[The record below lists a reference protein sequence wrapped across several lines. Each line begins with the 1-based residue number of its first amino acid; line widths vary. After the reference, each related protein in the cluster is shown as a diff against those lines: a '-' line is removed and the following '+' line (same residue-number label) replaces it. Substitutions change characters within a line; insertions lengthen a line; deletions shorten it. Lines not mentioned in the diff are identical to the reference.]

1 VTHSSE
7 EPVAPARILV
17 ADDDAALRRLMSRL
31 LRDAGHEVLL
41 ASDGAEALRAF
52 AEGHVDLIVSDI
64 SMPQMDGV
72 TLLRRVRELNEDIP
86 FILLAGA
93 PSANTAIDALRF
105 HATEY
110 LPKPVEPRQ
119 LLDSVTH
126 ALGLNR
132 LAQIRREALSL
143 YQERNSQHG
152 EASRR
157 ELNFGRAV
165 AAVYMVYQPIIS
177 WSRQDAFGYEALV
190 RSSETSM
197 PHPGALFDAA
207 EQLGRLHDLGRQIRN
222 KCSDPLGPDQAKK
235 SLFVNLHTEDL
246 LDNTLFDPESRLAKI
261 AHQIVLEITERATL
275 ESIGQVRERISRLRQ
290 LGFRIAIDDI
300 GAGYSGLNSFA
311 MIQPDIVKLDITLVR
326 GVDEDPVKRKLVRVL
341 GDLCQD
347 LGIQVVAEGVETT
360 AERDTLV
367 SLGCDLLQGYLFAR
381 PGAPF
386 PNPVFDAPRALVER

>member
-1 VTHSSE
+1 MIEAPTSE
-7 EPVAPARILV
+7 PLRPATILV
-17 ADDDAALRRLMSRL
+17 ADDDDAIRRLMARF

-41 ASDGAEALRAF
+41 ARDGAEALHMF
-52 AEGHVDLIVSDI
+52 DEKTVDLIVSDI
-64 SMPQMDGV
+64 SMPTMDGV
-72 TLLRRVRELNEDIP
+72 TLLRRVREQNEDIP

-93 PSANTAIDALRF
+93 PTANTAIDALRF

-110 LPKPVEPRQ
+110 LPKPVDAKQ

-132 LAQIRREALSL
+132 LAQMRREALSL
-143 YQERNSQHG
+143 YQERNSAHG

-177 WSRQDAFGYEALV
+177 WERREAFGYEALV
-190 RSSETSM
+190 RSSDQSM

-207 EQLGRLHDLGRQIRN
+207 EQLGRIHDLGRQIRG
-222 KCSDPLGPDQAKK
+222 KCAEPLARANAAH

-246 LDNTLFDPESRLAKI
+246 LDNTLFDPDTQLARCSK
-261 AHQIVLEITERATL
+261 QIILEITERAKL
-275 ESIGQVRERISRLRQ
+275 ESVGQVRERIARLREM
-290 LGFRIAIDDI
+290 GFRIAIDDI

-326 GVDEDPVKRKLVRVL
+326 GVDTDPVKRKLVRVL
-341 GDLCQD
+341 GDLCHD
-347 LGIQVVAEGVETT
+347 LGILVVAEGVETP

-367 SLGCDLLQGYLFAR
+367 DLGCDLLQGYLFAR

-386 PNPVFDAPRALVER
+386 PDPVF

>member
-1 VTHSSE
+1 V
-7 EPVAPARILV
+7 LV
-17 ADDDAALRRLMSRL
+17 ADDDNAIRRLMAKL

-41 ASDGAEALRAF
+41 ACDGAEALRVY
-52 AEGHVDLIVSDI
+52 GDGRVDLIVSDI
-64 SMPQMDGV
+64 SMPNMDGV
-72 TLLRRVRELNEDIP
+72 TLLRRVREHNEDIP

-93 PSANTAIDALRF
+93 PTADTAIDALRF

-126 ALGLNR
+126 ALSLNR

-143 YQERNSQHG
+143 YHERSSQHG

-157 ELNFGRAV
+157 ELNFERAV
-165 AAVYMVYQPIIS
+165 AAVYMVYQPIVS
-177 WSRQDAFGYEALV
+177 WSRREPFGYEALV
-190 RSSETSM
+190 RSSEQTM
-197 PHPGALFDAA
+197 PGPGALFDTA
-207 EQLGRLHDLGRQIRN
+207 EQLGRLHELGRQIRT
-222 KCSDPLGPDQAKK
+222 KCVDPLSPAQLQQ

-246 LDNTLFDPESRLAKI
+246 LDNTLFDPDTQLARV
-261 AHQIVLEITERATL
+261 ANQIVLEITERATL
-275 ESIGQVRERISRLRQ
+275 ESIGQVRERIARLRQ

-326 GVDEDPVKRKLVRVL
+326 GVDADPVKRKLVRVL

-347 LGIQVVAEGVETT
+347 LGILVVAEGVETT

-367 SLGCDLLQGYLFAR
+367 DLGCDLLQGYLFAR

-386 PNPVFDAPRALVER
+386 PAAVF

>member
-1 VTHSSE
+1 MSQPKSE
-7 EPVAPARILV
+7 EPATTARILV
-17 ADDDAALRRLMSRL
+17 ADDDEALRRLMQRL
-31 LRDAGHEVLL
+31 LRDSGHEVLL
-41 ASDGAEALRAF
+41 ASDGVEALKVFSDER
-52 AEGHVDLIVSDI
+52 VDLIVSDI
-64 SMPQMDGV
+64 SMPRMDGMN
-72 TLLRRVRELNEDIP
+72 LLRRVRELNEDIP

-93 PSANTAIDALRF
+93 PTTNTAIDALRF

-119 LLDSVTH
+119 LLESVTH

-152 EASRR
+152 ETSRR
-157 ELNFGRAV
+157 ELDFGRAV
-165 AAVYMVYQPIIS
+165 AAVYMVYQPIVS
-177 WSRQDAFGYEALV
+177 WSRREAFGYEALV

-197 PHPGALFDAA
+197 SGPGALFDAA

-222 KCSDPLGPDQAKK
+222 KCSDPFGPEHAMQ

-246 LDNTLFDPESRLAKI
+246 LDSSLFDPDSRLAKI
-261 AHQIVLEITERATL
+261 ADRIVLEITERSTL
-275 ESIGQVRERISRLRQ
+275 ESVGQVRERIARLRQ

-311 MIQPDIVKLDITLVR
+311 MIQPDVVKLDITLVR
-326 GVDEDPVKRKLVRVL
+326 GVDEDPVKRKLVRLL

-347 LGIQVVAEGVETT
+347 LGILVVAEGVET
-360 AERDTLV
+360 ASERDTLV
-367 SLGCDLLQGYLFAR
+367 TLGCDLLQGYLFAR

-386 PNPVFDAPRALVER
+386 PEPSF

>member
-1 VTHSSE
+1 MSQPTSE
-7 EPVAPARILV
+7 EPESPAKILV
-17 ADDDAALRRLMSRL
+17 VDDDDALRRLMQRL
-31 LRDAGHEVLL
+31 LRDTGHDVLL
-41 ASDGAEALRAF
+41 ASDGAEALKMF
-52 AEGHVDLIVSDI
+52 GEQSIDLIVSDI
-64 SMPQMDGV
+64 SMPRMDGM

-93 PSANTAIDALRF
+93 PTTNTAIDALRF

-119 LLDSVTH
+119 LLESVTH

-132 LAQIRREALSL
+132 LAKIRRDALSL

-152 EASRR
+152 ETSRR

-165 AAVYMVYQPIIS
+165 AAVYMVYQPIVS
-177 WSRQDAFGYEALV
+177 WSRREAFGYEALV
-190 RSSETSM
+190 RSSETTM
-197 PHPGALFDAA
+197 PGPGALFDAA
-207 EQLGRLHDLGRQIRN
+207 EELGRIHDLGRQIRN
-222 KCSDPLGPDQAKK
+222 KCADPLGPEQLRK
-235 SLFVNLHTEDL
+235 SLFVNLHTADL
-246 LDNTLFDPESRLAKI
+246 LDSTLFDPDSRLAKI
-261 AHQIVLEITERATL
+261 ADRIVLEITERSTL
-275 ESIGQVRERISRLRQ
+275 ESVGQVRERIARLRQ

-311 MIQPDIVKLDITLVR
+311 MIQPDVVKLDITLVR

-341 GDLCQD
+341 ADLCAD
-347 LGIQVVAEGVETT
+347 LGILVVAEGVETP

-386 PNPVFDAPRALVER
+386 PTPIF

>member
-1 VTHSSE
+1 VSQPKSE
-7 EPVAPARILV
+7 EPEVPAKILV
-17 ADDDAALRRLMSRL
+17 ADDDDALRRLMQRL
-31 LRDAGHEVLL
+31 LRDTGHDVLL
-41 ASDGAEALRAF
+41 ASDGAEALKVF
-52 AEGHVDLIVSDI
+52 GEQPVDLIVSDI
-64 SMPQMDGV
+64 SMPRMDGM

-93 PSANTAIDALRF
+93 PTTNTAIDALRF

-119 LLDSVTH
+119 LLESVTH

-132 LAQIRREALSL
+132 LAKIRREALSL

-152 EASRR
+152 ETSRR

-165 AAVYMVYQPIIS
+165 AAVYMVYQPIVS
-177 WSRQDAFGYEALV
+177 WSRKEPYGYEALV
-190 RSSETSM
+190 RSSETTM
-197 PHPGALFDAA
+197 PGPGALFDAA
-207 EQLGRLHDLGRQIRN
+207 EELGRIHDLGRQIRN
-222 KCSDPLGPDQAKK
+222 KCSDPFGPEHLGK
-235 SLFVNLHTEDL
+235 SLFVNLHTADL
-246 LDNTLFDPESRLAKI
+246 LDSTLFDPDSRLAKI
-261 AHQIVLEITERATL
+261 ADRIVLEITERSTL
-275 ESIGQVRERISRLRQ
+275 EAVGQVRERIARLRQ

-311 MIQPDIVKLDITLVR
+311 MIQPDVVKLDITLVR

-341 GDLCQD
+341 GDLCAD
-347 LGIQVVAEGVETT
+347 LGILVVAEGVET
-360 AERDTLV
+360 ASERDTLV

-386 PNPVFDAPRALVER
+386 PEPNF

>member
-1 VTHSSE
+1 VSKGEATE
-7 EPVAPARILV
+7 PARILV
-17 ADDDAALRRLMSRL
+17 VDDDDAVRRLMARL
-31 LRDAGHEVLL
+31 LREGGHEVLL
-41 ASDGAEALRAF
+41 ACDGVEALKVF
-52 AEGHVDLIVSDI
+52 AANQIDLIVSDI
-64 SMPQMDGV
+64 SMPNMDGV
-72 TLLRRVRELNEDIP
+72 TLLRRVRELNEEIP

-93 PSANTAIDALRF
+93 PTANTAIDALRF

-110 LPKPVEPRQ
+110 LPKPVDPQQ

-132 LAQIRREALSL
+132 LAKIRREALSL
-143 YQERNSQHG
+143 YLRRNSLDG

-165 AAVYMVYQPIIS
+165 AAVYMVYQPIVS

-207 EQLGRLHDLGRQIRN
+207 EQLGRIHDLGRQIRT
-222 KCSDPLGPDQAKK
+222 KCAEPLDRASAHQ

-246 LDNTLFDPESRLAKI
+246 LDDTLFSPDTQLARVS
-261 AHQIVLEITERATL
+261 HQIILEITERAKL
-275 ESIGQVRERISRLRQ
+275 ESIGHVRERIARLRE

-311 MIQPDIVKLDITLVR
+311 MIQPDIVKLDVTLVR
-326 GVDEDPVKRKLVRVL
+326 GVDTDPVKRKLVRVL
-341 GDLCQD
+341 GDLCRD
-347 LGIQVVAEGVETT
+347 LGILVVAEGVETPG
-360 AERDTLV
+360 ERDTLV
-367 SLGCDLLQGYLFAR
+367 DLGCDLLQGYLFAR

-386 PNPVFDAPRALVER
+386 PLPVF

>member
-1 VTHSSE
+1 MTATQEDAAESKGL
-7 EPVAPARILV
+7 ARILV
-17 ADDDAALRRLMSRL
+17 TDDDDAVRRLIARL
-31 LRDAGHEVLL
+31 LRDAGHDVLL
-41 ASDGAEALRAF
+41 ASDGAQALEAF
-52 AEGHVDLIVSDI
+52 VGGSVDLIVSDI
-64 SMPQMDGV
+64 SMPHMDGV

-119 LLDSVTH
+119 LLDCVTH

-143 YQERNSQHG
+143 YQQRNSLHG

-157 ELNFGRAV
+157 ELNFGRAI
-165 AAVYMVYQPIIS
+165 AAVYMVYQPIVS
-177 WSRQDAFGYEALV
+177 WSRREAFGYEALV
-190 RSSETSM
+190 RSSETAM

-207 EQLGRLHDLGRQIRN
+207 EQLGRLHDLGRQIRT
-222 KCSDPLGPDQAKK
+222 KCVEPLARLRPDQ

-246 LDNTLFDPESRLAKI
+246 LDETLFDPETQLARNS
-261 AHQIVLEITERATL
+261 HQIILEITERAKL
-275 ESIGQVRERISRLRQ
+275 ESVGQVRERIARLRE

-311 MIQPDIVKLDITLVR
+311 MIQPDVVKLDITLVR
-326 GVDEDPVKRKLVRVL
+326 GVDADPVKRKLVRVL
-341 GDLCQD
+341 ADLCHD
-347 LGIQVVAEGVETT
+347 LGILVVAEGVETS

-367 SLGCDLLQGYLFAR
+367 ELRCDLLQGYLFAR

-386 PNPVFDAPRALVER
+386 PEPVF

>member
-1 VTHSSE
+1 VSQPTSE
-7 EPVAPARILV
+7 EPVSPARILV
-17 ADDDAALRRLMSRL
+17 ADDDDALRRLMQRL
-31 LRDAGHEVLL
+31 LREAGHDVLL
-41 ASDGAEALRAF
+41 ACDGVEALQVF
-52 AEGHVDLIVSDI
+52 GDGHVDLIVSDI
-64 SMPQMDGV
+64 SMPRMDGV

-93 PSANTAIDALRF
+93 PTANTAIDALRF

-110 LPKPVEPRQ
+110 LPKPVEPHQ
-119 LLDSVTH
+119 LLESVTH

-152 EASRR
+152 ETSRR
-157 ELNFGRAV
+157 ELDFGRAV

-177 WSRQDAFGYEALV
+177 WSRKEPFGYEALV
-190 RSSETSM
+190 RSSETTL
-197 PHPGALFDAA
+197 PGPGALFDAA

-222 KCSDPLGPDQAKK
+222 KCAEPLGPEQASK

-246 LDNTLFDPESRLAKI
+246 LDNTLFDPDSPLAKI
-261 AHQIVLEITERATL
+261 APQIVLEITERATL
-275 ESIGQVRERISRLRQ
+275 ESIGQVRERIARLRQ

-311 MIQPDIVKLDITLVR
+311 MIQPDVVKLDITLVR

-347 LGIQVVAEGVETT
+347 LGILVVAEGVETPS
-360 AERDTLV
+360 ERDTLV
-367 SLGCDLLQGYLFAR
+367 AMGCDLLQGYLFAR

-386 PNPVFDAPRALVER
+386 PQPIY

>member
-1 VTHSSE
+1 VSQPKSE
-7 EPVAPARILV
+7 EPEVPAKILV
-17 ADDDAALRRLMSRL
+17 ADDDDALRRLMQRL
-31 LRDAGHEVLL
+31 LRDTGHDVLL
-41 ASDGAEALRAF
+41 ACDGVEALKVF
-52 AEGHVDLIVSDI
+52 GDQQIDLIVSDI
-64 SMPQMDGV
+64 SMPRMDGM

-93 PSANTAIDALRF
+93 PTTNTAIDALRF

-119 LLDSVTH
+119 LLESVTH

-132 LAQIRREALSL
+132 LAKIRREALSL

-152 EASRR
+152 ETSRR

-165 AAVYMVYQPIIS
+165 AAVYMVYQPIVS
-177 WSRQDAFGYEALV
+177 WSRKEPFGYEALV
-190 RSSETSM
+190 RSSETTM
-197 PHPGALFDAA
+197 PGPGALFDAA
-207 EQLGRLHDLGRQIRN
+207 EELGRIHDLGRQIRN
-222 KCSDPLGPDQAKK
+222 KCSDPFGPEHFSK
-235 SLFVNLHTEDL
+235 SLFVNLHTADL
-246 LDNTLFDPESRLAKI
+246 LDSTLFDPDSRLAKI
-261 AHQIVLEITERATL
+261 ADRIVLEITERSTL
-275 ESIGQVRERISRLRQ
+275 EAVGQVRERIARLRQ

-311 MIQPDIVKLDITLVR
+311 MIQPDVVKLDITLVR

-341 GDLCQD
+341 GDLCAD
-347 LGIQVVAEGVETT
+347 LGILVVAEGVETPS
-360 AERDTLV
+360 ERDTLV

-386 PNPVFDAPRALVER
+386 PTPNF

>member
-1 VTHSSE
+1 
-7 EPVAPARILV
+7 
-17 ADDDAALRRLMSRL
+17 MQRL
-31 LRDAGHEVLL
+31 LRDAGHDVLL
-41 ASDGAEALRAF
+41 AADGAEALNVFGA
-52 AEGHVDLIVSDI
+52 GHVDLIVSDI
-64 SMPQMDGV
+64 SMPRMDGV

-110 LPKPVEPRQ
+110 LPKPVEPQQ
-119 LLDSVTH
+119 LLDSVNH

-152 EASRR
+152 ETSRR

-177 WSRQDAFGYEALV
+177 WSRQEPFGYEALV
-190 RSSETSM
+190 RSSETTLSG
-197 PHPGALFDAA
+197 PGALFDAA
-207 EQLGRLHDLGRQIRN
+207 EQLGRLHDLGRQIRI
-222 KCSDPLGPDQAKK
+222 KCAEPLGPEQASK

-246 LDNTLFDPESRLAKI
+246 LDNTLFDPESSLAKI
-261 AHQIVLEITERATL
+261 APQIVLEITERATL
-275 ESIGQVRERISRLRQ
+275 EAVGQVRERIARLRQ

-311 MIQPDIVKLDITLVR
+311 MIQPDVVKLDITLVR

-347 LGIQVVAEGVETT
+347 LGILVVAEGVETPS
-360 AERDTLV
+360 ERDTLV
-367 SLGCDLLQGYLFAR
+367 DLGCDLLQGYLFAR

-386 PNPVFDAPRALVER
+386 PRPSF

>member
-1 VTHSSE
+1 MSQPKPA
-7 EPVAPARILV
+7 EPLGPAAILV
-17 ADDDAALRRLMSRL
+17 TDDDDAVRRLMARF

-41 ASDGAEALRAF
+41 ARDGAEALKIYG
-52 AEGHVDLIVSDI
+52 EKPVDLIVSDI
-64 SMPQMDGV
+64 SMPNMDGV
-72 TLLRRVRELNEDIP
+72 TLLRRVREQNEDIP

-110 LPKPVEPRQ
+110 LPKPVEAQQ
-119 LLDSVTH
+119 LLDSVNH

-132 LAQIRREALSL
+132 LAKIRREALSL
-143 YQERNSQHG
+143 YQERNSAHG

-165 AAVYMVYQPIIS
+165 AAVYMVYQPIVS
-177 WSRQDAFGYEALV
+177 WSRREPFGYEALV
-190 RSSETSM
+190 RSSDTSM

-207 EQLGRLHDLGRQIRN
+207 EELGRIHDLGRQIRS
-222 KCSDPLGPDQAKK
+222 KCAEPLLRARADR
-235 SLFVNLHTEDL
+235 SLFVNLHTEEL
-246 LDNTLFDPESRLAKI
+246 LDSSLFDPDSQLARLSQQVI
-261 AHQIVLEITERATL
+261 LEITERAKL
-275 ESIGQVRERISRLRQ
+275 ESVGSVRERIARLREM
-290 LGFRIAIDDI
+290 GFRIAIDDI

-326 GVDEDPVKRKLVRVL
+326 DVDSDPVKRKLVRVL
-341 GDLCQD
+341 GDLCRD
-347 LGIQVVAEGVETT
+347 LGILVVAEGVETP

-367 SLGCDLLQGYLFAR
+367 ELGCDLLQGYLFAR

-386 PNPVFDAPRALVER
+386 PEPNF

>member
-1 VTHSSE
+1 M
-7 EPVAPARILV
+7 AK
-17 ADDDAALRRLMSRL
+17 L
-31 LRDAGHEVLL
+31 LREAGHEVLL
-41 ASDGAEALRAF
+41 ACDGAEALKVYGDGRI
-52 AEGHVDLIVSDI
+52 DLIVSDI
-64 SMPQMDGV
+64 SMPNMDGV
-72 TLLRRVRELNEDIP
+72 TLLRRVREHNEDIP

-93 PSANTAIDALRF
+93 PTADTAIDALRF

-143 YQERNSQHG
+143 YQERSSQHG

-157 ELNFGRAV
+157 EMNFGRAV

-177 WSRQDAFGYEALV
+177 WSRREAFGYEALV
-190 RSSETSM
+190 RSSETTM
-197 PHPGALFDAA
+197 PGPGALFDTA
-207 EQLGRLHDLGRQIRN
+207 EQLGRLHELGRQIRA
-222 KCSDPLGPDQAKK
+222 KCADPLGPAQQRQ

-246 LDNTLFDPESRLAKI
+246 LDNTLFDPDTTLARV
-261 AHQIVLEITERATL
+261 ADQIVLEITERATL
-275 ESIGQVRERISRLRQ
+275 ESIGHVRERIARLRQ

-326 GVDEDPVKRKLVRVL
+326 GVDADPVKRKLVRVL

-347 LGIQVVAEGVETT
+347 LGILVVAEGVETT

-367 SLGCDLLQGYLFAR
+367 DLGCDLLQGYLFAR

-386 PNPVFDAPRALVER
+386 PAPVF

>member
-1 VTHSSE
+1 VSNESTSE
-7 EPVAPARILV
+7 PARPATILV
-17 ADDDAALRRLMSRL
+17 TDDDDAVRRLMARF
-31 LRDAGHEVLL
+31 LRDAGHDVLL
-41 ASDGAEALRAF
+41 ARDGAEALQVY
-52 AEGHVDLIVSDI
+52 AEKQVDLIVSDI
-64 SMPQMDGV
+64 SMPNMDGV
-72 TLLRRVRELNEDIP
+72 TLLRRVREQNEDIP

-110 LPKPVEPRQ
+110 LPKPVDAQQ

-143 YQERNSQHG
+143 YQERNSAHG

-177 WSRQDAFGYEALV
+177 WSRREPFGYEALV
-190 RSSETSM
+190 RSSDQSM
-197 PHPGALFDAA
+197 PNPGALFDAA
-207 EQLGRLHDLGRQIRN
+207 EQLSRIHDLGRQIRN
-222 KCSDPLGPDQAKK
+222 KCAEPIARAKPSQ

-246 LDNTLFDPESRLAKI
+246 LDNTLFDPDTQLARYS
-261 AHQIVLEITERATL
+261 HQIILEITERAKL
-275 ESIGQVRERISRLRQ
+275 ESVGQVRERIARLREM
-290 LGFRIAIDDI
+290 GFRIAIDDI

-311 MIQPDIVKLDITLVR
+311 MVQPDIVKLDITLVR
-326 GVDEDPVKRKLVRVL
+326 GVDNDPVKRKLVRLL
-341 GDLCQD
+341 GDLCRD
-347 LGIQVVAEGVETT
+347 LGILVVAEGVETPD
-360 AERDTLV
+360 ERDTLV
-367 SLGCDLLQGYLFAR
+367 ELGCDLLQGYLFAR

-386 PNPVFDAPRALVER
+386 PEAIF

>member
-1 VTHSSE
+1 
-7 EPVAPARILV
+7 
-17 ADDDAALRRLMSRL
+17 MSRL

-41 ASDGAEALRAF
+41 AANGAEALSAF
-52 AEGHVDLIVSDI
+52 GAGHVDLIVSDI
-64 SMPQMDGV
+64 SMPIMDGV

-110 LPKPVEPRQ
+110 LPKPVERSQ
-119 LLDSVTH
+119 LLESVTH

-143 YQERNSQHG
+143 YQERNSQFG

-157 ELNFGRAV
+157 ELYFGRAV
-165 AAVYMVYQPIIS
+165 AAIYMVYQPIIS
-177 WSRQDAFGYEALV
+177 WSRQCAFGYEALV
-190 RSSETSM
+190 RSSETSLSG
-197 PHPGALFDAA
+197 PGALFDAA
-207 EQLGRLHDLGRQIRN
+207 EQLGRLHDVGRQIRN
-222 KCSDPLGPDQAKK
+222 KCVEPFGPEQDSL

-246 LDNTLFDPESRLAKI
+246 LDGTLFDPESSLAKR
-261 AHQIVLEITERATL
+261 AHQIVLEITERSNL
-275 ESIGQVRERISRLRQ
+275 ESIGQVRERISRLRD

-311 MIQPDIVKLDITLVR
+311 IIQPDIVKLDITLIR
-326 GVDEDPVKRKLVRVL
+326 GIDADPVKRKLVRAL
-341 GDLCQD
+341 KDLCQD
-347 LGIQVVAEGVETT
+347 LGIVVVAEGVETPS
-360 AERDTLV
+360 ERDTLV
-367 SLGCDLLQGYLFAR
+367 QLGCDLFQGYLFAR

-386 PNPVFDAPRALVER
+386 PQPVFRAPSSGL

>member
-1 VTHSSE
+1 MSE
-7 EPVAPARILV
+7 ASLSTSQASCPATILV
-17 ADDDAALRRLMSRL
+17 TDDDDAIRRLMARF

-41 ASDGAEALRAF
+41 AHDGAEAIKIYT
-52 AEGHVDLIVSDI
+52 EKPVDLIVSDI
-64 SMPQMDGV
+64 SMPNMDGV

-93 PSANTAIDALRF
+93 PTANTAIDALRF

-110 LPKPVEPRQ
+110 LPKPVDAQQ

-132 LAQIRREALSL
+132 LAKIRREALSL
-143 YQERNSQHG
+143 YQERNSEHG

-165 AAVYMVYQPIIS
+165 AAVYMVYQPIVS
-177 WSRQDAFGYEALV
+177 WSRRQSFGYEALV
-190 RSSETSM
+190 RSSDNSM
-197 PHPGALFDAA
+197 PNPGALFDAA
-207 EQLGRLHDLGRQIRN
+207 EQLGRIHDLGRQIRS
-222 KCSDPLGPDQAKK
+222 KCAEPLGRAQPDQ

-246 LDNTLFDPESRLAKI
+246 LDDTLFDSDTQLARSS
-261 AHQIVLEITERATL
+261 HQIVLEITERAKL
-275 ESIGQVRERISRLRQ
+275 ESVGQVRERIAKLRQ
-290 LGFRIAIDDI
+290 MGFRIAIDDI

-326 GVDEDPVKRKLVRVL
+326 DVDTDPVKRKLVRVL
-341 GDLCQD
+341 GDLCRD
-347 LGIQVVAEGVETT
+347 LGILVVAEGVETPG
-360 AERDTLV
+360 ERDTLV
-367 SLGCDLLQGYLFAR
+367 EQGCDLLQGYLFAR

-386 PNPVFDAPRALVER
+386 PEACF